1 MNLEAGH
8 CGAFKLVHV
17 FHLDDT
23 PNTLKKSGSVRCDF
37 GTCAICYILFTVMS
51 TARVLGGFW
60 YWQTISS
67 LEHFLCFL
75 FNTCIQIMA
84 ALWDSH
90 SKFPEGAW
98 YYSVAPHNWVI
109 LGGSWATPFK
119 NCLGVGFER
128 AAGKERGPRQI
139 GLGGSTIHYHH
150 NKLRWNKHNSHLL
163 PLLRSGANAL
173 KTSNQE

>member
-1 MNLEAGH
+1 MFSKLTTLQILLQKWQFTLWFWHLCNLLHIIYCNEYCEG
-8 CGAFKLVHV
+8 
-17 FHLDDT
+17 
-23 PNTLKKSGSVRCDF
+23 PW
-37 GTCAICYILFTVMS
+37 
-51 TARVLGGFW
+51 RVLVLANDFFSW
-60 YWQTISS
+60 A
-67 LEHFLCFL
+67 FLVFL
-75 FNTCIQIMA
+75 FNTCTQIMA

-98 YYSVAPHNWVI
+98 HYSVAPHNWVI

-139 GLGGSTIHYHH
+139 GFGGSRIHYHH

-163 PLLRSGANAL
+163 PLLRSGAKAL
-173 KTSNQE
+173 QTSNQE